1 MTHSTLTSE
10 PGIRHRRIRRIAG
23 VMTVVCA
30 LLALLLL
37 PGMIAVW
44 SFAEHLPRMPL
55 PAKLLHNLS
64 VTDRIGAVAISML
77 AAGLAAWGLARLA
90 QLFARFRQGDVFDL
104 RAAILLRR
112 FALSVLLL
120 PVAQAVVEAL
130 TTPWLSRNAA
140 PGEGVITISLSS
152 DGILF
157 FVIGVLLMMV
167 AWVFHDAAAIAE
179 DNRMIV

>member
-1 MTHSTLTSE
+1 MTNSTSISE
-10 PGIRHRRIRRIAG
+10 PEIRYRRIRRIAG
-23 VMTVVCA
+23 VMTVVCS

-37 PGMIAVW
+37 PCMIAVW
-44 SFAEHLPRMPL
+44 SFVEHIPRMPL

-64 VTDRIGAVAISML
+64 LTDRIGAIAISML
-77 AAGLAAWGLARLA
+77 AAGLAAWGLVSLA

-104 RAAILLRR
+104 RATILLRR

-120 PVAQAVVEAL
+120 PVAQAVVEAS
-130 TTPWLSRNAA
+130 TTAWLSRNTA

-157 FVIGVLLMMV
+157 FVIGVLLMTV

>member
-1 MTHSTLTSE
+1 MSE

-37 PGMIAVW
+37 PSMIAVW
-44 SFAEHLPRMPL
+44 SFVEHLPRMPL

-64 VTDRIGAVAISML
+64 VTDRIGGAAISML
-77 AAGLAAWGLARLA
+77 AAGLAAWGLASLA

-130 TTPWLSRNAA
+130 TTAWLSRNAA